1 MKLQGFE
8 LEVEGSREDAA
19 LISNQVGK
27 QIAGMIDVQDII
39 EGEAS
44 EKNSAVEQPPI
55 LNASP
60 AKPPRKKRS
69 SGPSYTKED
78 KEANKAISYSHDPE
92 KYGNPSQNWK
102 VLQKAI
108 WLLYVLK
115 EESLGDKHTGLRL
128 VNTFNEHFKQ
138 SGKIT
143 TSNVN
148 RDFGR
153 AKSKQPPILGEDK
166 VGKLG
171 EWFLT
176 DSGIRMAQEL
186 IAEALGESN

>member
-8 LEVEGSREDAA
+8 LEVEGSREDAT

-27 QIAGMIDVQDII
+27 QIAGMLDIQDII

-44 EKNSAVEQPPI
+44 EKTSPPPLAPTI
-55 LNASP
+55 D
-60 AKPPRKKRS
+60 AKPTKAPRKKRA
-69 SGPSYTKED
+69 SGPSYTREE
-78 KEANKAISYSHDPE
+78 KEANKAISYSHDPS

-102 VLQKAI
+102 VVQKAV

-115 EESLGDKHTGLRL
+115 EEKQGDTHPGLRL

-148 RDFGR
+148 RDLGR
-153 AKSKQPPILGEDK
+153 AKTQQPPLLGEDK

-176 DSGIRMAQEL
+176 DGGIRMAQEL
-186 IAEALGESN
+186 VAEALGESA